1 MRFDDIPVCQVTEGI
16 AILREP
22 NFNTVIFKRTIPV
35 DLGTSPLS
43 MPTHLFFLI
52 NSAFLPALMAGCLG
66 TAMSSLSEETHPLF
80 YLLAL
85 FLAFFTGFKWLYYQ
99 TQSRSVKLGVLSFK
113 NANMIPTLM
122 KKKIQNGPEG
132 ERRTRPG
139 KDTNPEFLIIES
151 KYSWLRLQCC
161 ANWHLNSF
169 LVDIKG
175 KPDDYEIKEGHPVPE
190 LSEMKKFFRWWIDS
204 TKGRIDVKPTKD
216 TTLRQAQEFVPGF
229 YFTTGNDIPEPD
241 RKDLYYVC
249 CLPTARPSIFEISD
263 D

>member
-1 MRFDDIPVCQVTEGI
+1 MKFDDIPVCQVTEGI
-16 AILREP
+16 AILREL

-99 TQSRSVKLGVLSFK
+99 TQSRSVKLSVLSFK

-132 ERRTRPG
+132 ECWTRPG

-161 ANWHLNSF
+161 TNWHLNSF

-175 KPDDYEIKEGHPVPE
+175 KLDDYEIKEGHPVPE
-190 LSEMKKFFRWWIDS
+190 LSEMKKFFQWWIDS
-204 TKGRIDVKPTKD
+204 IKGRIDVKPTKN
-216 TTLRQAQEFVPGF
+216 TIL
-229 YFTTGNDIPEPD
+229 
-241 RKDLYYVC
+241 
-249 CLPTARPSIFEISD
+249 
-263 D
+263 